1 MSDEKGER
9 KYFRCK
15 RFVGN
20 GIDLSKLDLRVIYQN
35 ASGFG
40 SYHLENVIKWRK
52 EVFEVVESKS
62 EQQREE
68 MKETKEINEES
79 KLDVLKRKIDTLLES
94 QATIMNAVGSVM
106 CMSEIKDEDLK
117 MKNAIFE
124 NLINHRDECMKEVY
138 GESYE
143 ELFKTM
149 DKVVN
154 NLGDILDKIF
164 K

>member
-1 MSDEKGER
+1 MEER
-9 KYFRCK
+9 KVNEKTVEERIEK
-15 RFVGN
+15 V
-20 GIDLSKLDLRVIYQN
+20 
-35 ASGFG
+35 
-40 SYHLENVIKWRK
+40 ENKFDI
-52 EVFEVVESKS
+52 
-62 EQQREE
+62 
-68 MKETKEINEES
+68 I
-79 KLDVLKRKIDTLLES
+79 LES
-94 QATIMNAVGSVM
+94 QATIMNAIGSVI

-117 MKNAIFE
+117 MKNATLE

>member
-1 MSDEKGER
+1 MR
-9 KYFRCK
+9 LNTTHNTLAR
-15 RFVGN
+15 
-20 GIDLSKLDLRVIYQN
+20 
-35 ASGFG
+35 
-40 SYHLENVIKWRK
+40 
-52 EVFEVVESKS
+52 
-62 EQQREE
+62 
-68 MKETKEINEES
+68 KEINEES

-94 QATIMNAVGSVM
+94 QATIMNAIGSVI

-117 MKNAIFE
+117 MKNATLE

-154 NLGDILDKIF
+154 NLGDILDNNRCKRF
-164 K
+164 KTCR

>member
-1 MSDEKGER
+1 MCEYEK
-9 KYFRCK
+9 KIPVYDIK
-15 RFVGN
+15 IIVDDA
-20 GIDLSKLDLRVIYQN
+20 ILVDSKLKPYYEIMYRKV
-35 ASGFG
+35 
-40 SYHLENVIKWRK
+40 WRK
-52 EVFEVVESKS
+52 
-62 EQQREE
+62 QIR
-68 MKETKEINEES
+68 
-79 KLDVLKRKIDTLLES
+79 
-94 QATIMNAVGSVM
+94 
-106 CMSEIKDEDLK
+106 CIKDGDLK
-117 MKNAIFE
+117 MKNATLE

>member
-1 MSDEKGER
+1 MK
-9 KYFRCK
+9 
-15 RFVGN
+15 
-20 GIDLSKLDLRVIYQN
+20 IW
-35 ASGFG
+35 
-40 SYHLENVIKWRK
+40 KW
-52 EVFEVVESKS
+52 
-62 EQQREE
+62 
-68 MKETKEINEES
+68 
-79 KLDVLKRKIDTLLES
+79 
-94 QATIMNAVGSVM
+94 
-106 CMSEIKDEDLK
+106 
-117 MKNAIFE
+117 KNAILE

>member
-1 MSDEKGER
+1 MEER
-9 KYFRCK
+9 KERVNEQTVEERIEK
-15 RFVGN
+15 VEN
-20 GIDLSKLDLRVIYQN
+20 KLDIILQ
-35 ASGFG
+35 
-40 SYHLENVIKWRK
+40 
-52 EVFEVVESKS
+52 
-62 EQQREE
+62 
-68 MKETKEINEES
+68 
-79 KLDVLKRKIDTLLES
+79 S
-94 QATIMNAVGSVM
+94 QATIMNAIGSVI
-106 CMSEIKDEDLK
+106 CMSEIKDEDIK
-117 MKNAIFE
+117 MKNATLE